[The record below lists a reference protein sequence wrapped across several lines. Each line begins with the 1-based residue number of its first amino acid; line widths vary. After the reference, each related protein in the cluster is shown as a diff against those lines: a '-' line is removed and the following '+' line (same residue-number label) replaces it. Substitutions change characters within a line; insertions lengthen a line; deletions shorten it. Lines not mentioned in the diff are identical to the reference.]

1 MVETINLVWIK
12 RDLRTSD
19 HLPLQAAEKAGL
31 PYRILFIW
39 EPDILAQ
46 PDQSERHRRF
56 EWESLQDMNQRLRPW
71 NRLVELCYG
80 SAVEVLDWFCQE
92 YKVLNL
98 YSYRETGTLKTYQ
111 RDRHVAQRMR
121 FHQVA
126 WNEYQRNG
134 VERGLHN
141 REGWLQRWWTHAV
154 SQPIVNTYSPQ
165 SLALRPHP
173 FPLPIQPFEFL
184 SQRQGSMQP
193 GGESNANK
201 YLDSFIQTR
210 HTHYIAHLSKPL
222 ESRRSCAR
230 ISPYLAWGNL
240 SIRQVMHRTP
250 SGLKAFRNRLQ
261 WHDHFIQKFEQETRY
276 ETEAINQ
283 AYADL
288 AWTHRSDYLKAWEL
302 GQTGYP
308 LVDACMRALLET
320 GWINFR
326 MRALLVSFL
335 CHRLEQDWRW
345 GVNHLARVFLDYHP
359 GIHFP
364 QFQMQAGVTGANLIR
379 VYNPVLNGLKH
390 DPLGHFVRKWV
401 PELQKLPN
409 EFIHQP
415 WAVTP
420 LESSLFGFEPGVTYP
435 HPVVEPNQNQSPAVK
450 RLWEL
455 RQSEEARHEKKRI
468 LGKLSHPPSLQSQRR
483 RR

>member
-1 MVETINLVWIK
+1 METINLVWIK

-31 PYRILFIW
+31 PYRIVFIW
-39 EPDILAQ
+39 EPELLAQ

-56 EWESLQDMNQRLRPW
+56 EWESLQDMNQRLEPW
-71 NRLVELCYG
+71 NRVVEISYG
-80 SAVEVLDWFCQE
+80 SAVEVLDWFCQA
-92 YKVLNL
+92 YNVLNL
-98 YSYRETGTLKTYQ
+98 YSYRESGTLITYQ
-111 RDRHVAQRMR
+111 RDR
-121 FHQVA
+121 QVA
-126 WNEYQRNG
+126 ELMRSRQVVWTEFQRNG
-134 VERGLHN
+134 VERGLQN
-141 REGWLQRWWTHAV
+141 REGWLQRWWAYAV
-154 SQPIVNTYSPQ
+154 SQPIINNYTFQ
-165 SLALRPHP
+165 TLETNPHP
-173 FPLPIQPFEFL
+173 FPLPNHSFGFCK
-184 SQRQGSMQP
+184 QRPETMQP
-193 GGESNANK
+193 GGESRAQA
-201 YLDSFIQTR
+201 YLDSFIR
-210 HTHYIAHLSKPL
+210 SRNTHYIAHLSKPQ

-240 SIRQVMHRTP
+240 SIRQVMHQTP
-250 SGLKAFRNRLQ
+250 TRLKAFRNRLQ
-261 WHDHFIQKFEQETRY
+261 WHDHFIQKFEQEMRY
-276 ETEAINQ
+276 ETVSIHQ
-283 AYADL
+283 AYAKMAL
-288 AWTHRSDYLKAWEL
+288 THRSDYLQAWEL

-308 LVDACMRALLET
+308 LVDACMRALLAT

-345 GVNHLARVFLDYHP
+345 GVHHLARVFLDYHP

-390 DPLGHFVRKWV
+390 DPLGLFVRKWV

-415 WAVTP
+415 WVMTP
-420 LESSLFGFEPGVTYP
+420 LESSLFGLELGVTYP
-435 HPVVEPNQNQSPAVK
+435 HPIVPPNINKSPVVQQ
-450 RLWEL
+450 LWDL
-455 RQSEEARHEKKRI
+455 RKSEEARQEKKRI
-468 LGKLSHPPSLQSQRR
+468 LLKLSHPPSLQSQRR